1 MKKLLFSVLLATLAL
16 AATATDVKTQKGVVS
31 VTFLQPDI
39 VRVLKTTDGTLPP
52 QSLVVTLQPQQCKVS
67 SNSANGI
74 TTLKSDAL
82 TVSIDN
88 TTGRVTF
95 TDKAGKQLLKEGDW
109 SLSTL
114 NSPLGPTGRSTPG
127 ELSTLDRGCVRA
139 KANFQLDADEPIY
152 GIGLMEN
159 YKMNQRGEHRR
170 MMQSNLEDFQN
181 IFQSLKG
188 YALYWDNYSPTQ
200 IDDNPATTPDGSPS
214 GLTLDSEVA
223 DGIDYYFMYGK
234 TADGNVALIRQ
245 LTGDVPMLPLWSYGF
260 WQSRERYKSREE
272 LTEVVDKYRQLG
284 VPLDGI
290 IMDWQYW
297 DSNYLWNAMEFLNP
311 NFPNAKG
318 MIDYVHQQKCHFAI
332 SIWQSFGPQTKAYR
346 QMKEKDLLFD
356 FETWPQSGLSTWPP
370 NMEYP
375 SGVRVYKPYAEEA
388 RDIYWQN
395 LRRLYDLGCDVWW
408 MDSTD
413 PDHANYKE
421 SDLDVPAA
429 PLSSPEGETIAS
441 FRKLR
446 NAFPLECV
454 RGVYEHQRKAPLS
467 QSPLSPGRGVGGE
480 AGAASKRVMILTRS
494 GFAGQQRYA
503 SNVWTGD
510 VRSDWPTLRNQIP
523 MLLNYSLTGN
533 PHCNTDIGGFFSG
546 AYNRS
551 YSEPASGAQN
561 PQFQELYVRWMQF
574 GAFCPMMRSHGTETY
589 RELYYY
595 GQAGE
600 PVYDALLAAI
610 KLRYRLLPYIYST
623 AWDVTKNRG
632 TFMRALWMDF
642 ADDSKTHDMKD
653 EFLFGRNLL
662 VAPIVEAQY
671 TPEKRKSL
679 TPDPSPVGEGRLGE
693 GSGHPINFLE
703 EKSTAVYLPSSHRSQ
718 SPLSHG
724 RGAGGEAWYDFFTG
738 QAFEGSQELTLQ
750 TTLHTIPLF
759 VRAGS
764 IIPMNGDLQATAD
777 RDWSHLELRVFPGA
791 DGSFTLYE
799 DDGETY
805 AYEQGQY
812 TEIPMTWNDRQRT
825 LTIGKQQGQF
835 AGAIQQRQFTII
847 LPDGTSKTVTYNG
860 KALKVT
866 MKK

>member
-1 MKKLLFSVLLATLAL
+1 MKKTLTIMLLAVMAL
-16 AATATDVKTQKGVVS
+16 TAAATDVKTPKGVVS

-39 VRVLKTTDGTLPP
+39 VRVVKTTDGKQP
-52 QSLVVTLQPQQCKVS
+52 QKSLVVTMQPQNCKIAVT
-67 SNSANGI
+67 SANSS
-74 TTLKSDAL
+74 TTLKSNVL
-82 TVSIDN
+82 TVTVN
-88 TTGRVTF
+88 QQTGCVTF
-95 TDKAGKQLLKEGDW
+95 AANGGQQLLKEGDW
-109 SLSTL
+109 QLT
-114 NSPLGPTGRSTPG
+114 PLTTP
-127 ELSTLDRGCVRA
+127 LDKGCVRA
-139 KANFQLDADEPIY
+139 KANFQLGPDEPIY

-200 IDDNPATTPDGSPS
+200 LDDTPQD

-245 LTGDVPMLPLWSYGF
+245 LSGDVPMLPLWSYGF
-260 WQSRERYKSREE
+260 WQSRERYQSQEE
-272 LTEVVDKYRQLG
+272 LTEVVDRYRSTG

-297 DSNYLWNAMEFLNP
+297 DTNYLWNAMEFLNP
-311 NFPNAKG
+311 KFPFPQQ
-318 MIDYVHQQKCHFAI
+318 MIDHVHSKNVHFAI
-332 SIWQSFGPQTKAYR
+332 SIWQSFGPQTKPYR
-346 QMKEKDLLFD
+346 QLKEKDLLFD
-356 FETWPQSGLSTWPP
+356 FETWPSSGAPGWPP
-370 NMEYP
+370 RKDYP
-375 SGVRVYKPYAEEA
+375 SGVRVYKPYTEEA

-395 LRRLYDLGCDVWW
+395 LRRLFDLGCDVWW

-413 PDHANYKE
+413 PDHSDYKE
-421 SDLDVPAA
+421 SDLDVTAVG
-429 PLSSPEGETIAS
+429 STS

-454 RGVYEHQRKAPLS
+454 RGVYENQRKTTD
-467 QSPLSPGRGVGGE
+467 Q
-480 AGAASKRVMILTRS
+480 KRAMILTRS
-494 GFAGQQRYA
+494 GFAGQQRFA
-503 SNVWTGD
+503 ANVWTGD

-551 YSEPASGAQN
+551 YGDCASGAQN

-595 GQAGE
+595 GKTGE
-600 PVYDALLAAI
+600 PVYDALLDAI

-632 TFMRALWMDF
+632 TFMRALWMDY
-642 ADDSKTHDMKD
+642 ANDAKTHDMKD

-662 VAPIVEAQY
+662 VAPIVDAQY
-671 TPEKRKSL
+671 TQEKVMKFDEMSGWDKKSA
-679 TPDPSPVGEGRLGE
+679 EGDAPQA
-693 GSGHPINFLE
+693 GSVDFTQQ
-703 EKSTAVYLPSSHRSQ
+703 KSTTVYLPQ
-718 SPLSHG
+718 GKWYGYFDGQFYEGG
-724 RGAGGEAWYDFFTG
+724 RDI
-738 QAFEGSQELTLQ
+738 SLP
-750 TTLHTIPLF
+750 TTISTIPLF

-764 IIPMNGDLQATAD
+764 IIPQNGDLQSTAQ
-777 RDWSHLELRVFPGA
+777 RDWSRLELRVYPGA
-791 DGSFTLYE
+791 DGTFSLYE

-812 TEIPMTWNDRQRT
+812 TEIPIMWNDRKHT
-825 LTIGKQQGQF
+825 LTIGKQTGVFKTASQN
-835 AGAIQQRQFTII
+835 RQFTIV
-847 LPDGTSKTVTYNG
+847 LPDGTQKTVNYKG
-860 KALKVT
+860 KTINVKL
-866 MKK
+866 

>member
-1 MKKLLFSVLLATLAL
+1 MLLAAFAL

-31 VTFLQPDI
+31 VSFLQPDI
-39 VRVLKTTDGTLPP
+39 VRVLKTTDGTLPS
-52 QSLVVTLQPQQCKVS
+52 QSLVVTLQPQQCRVTAS
-67 SNSANGI
+67 SANGL
-74 TTLKSDAL
+74 TTLKSNAL

-88 TTGRVTF
+88 TSGRVSF
-95 TDKAGKQLLKEGDW
+95 TNKAGKQLLREGDW
-109 SLSTL
+109 QISNLKSQTS
-114 NSPLGPTGRSTPG
+114 N
-127 ELSTLDRGCVRA
+127 LDRGCVRA

-159 YKMNQRGEHRR
+159 HKMNQRGEHRR

-200 IDDNPATTPDGSPS
+200 IDDTPED
-214 GLTLDSEVA
+214 GLTLDSEVS
-223 DGIDYYFMYGK
+223 DGIDYYFMYGM

-318 MIDYVHQQKCHFAI
+318 MIDHVHQQKCHFAI
-332 SIWQSFGPQTKAYR
+332 SIWQSFGPHTKAYR
-346 QMKEKDLLFD
+346 QMKEKNLLFD

-370 NMEYP
+370 NKEYP
-375 SGVRVYKPYAEEA
+375 SGVRVYKPYTEEA

-413 PDHANYKE
+413 PDHCDFRE
-421 SDLDVPAA
+421 SDLDEPAC
-429 PLSSPEGETIAS
+429 SDAS

-446 NAFPLECV
+446 NAFPLECI
-454 RGVYEHQRKAPLS
+454 RGVYEHQRKTTDT
-467 QSPLSPGRGVGGE
+467 
-480 AGAASKRVMILTRS
+480 KRVMILTRS

-546 AYNRS
+546 AYNHS
-551 YSEPASGAQN
+551 NSEPASGAQN
-561 PQFQELYVRWMQF
+561 PQFQEIYVRWMQF

-589 RELYYY
+589 RELYHY
-595 GQAGE
+595 GKAGE

-642 ADDSKTHDMKD
+642 ADDSRTHDLKD
-653 EFLFGRNLL
+653 EFLFGRHLL
-662 VAPIVEAQY
+662 VAPIIKAQY
-671 TPEKRKSL
+671 TPEKRMNFDEMSGWNKKELTADNGQLTVDFTQKKSH
-679 TPDPSPVGEGRLGE
+679 S
-693 GSGHPINFLE
+693 
-703 EKSTAVYLPSSHRSQ
+703 VYLP
-718 SPLSHG
+718 
-724 RGAGGEAWYDFFTG
+724 AGKWYDYFSG
-738 QAFEGSQELTLQ
+738 KAFDGSQNVTLQ

-764 IIPMNGDLQATAD
+764 IIPMNGDLQTTAD
-777 RDWSHLELRVFPGA
+777 RNWSQLELRVFPGA

-812 TEIPMTWNDRQRT
+812 TEIPITWNDRRRT

-835 AGAIQQRQFTII
+835 AGAIQKRLFTVIV
-847 LPDGTSKTVTYNG
+847 PDGTSKTVTYNG

>member
-1 MKKLLFSVLLATLAL
+1 MKKTLTIMLLAVMAL
-16 AATATDVKTQKGVVS
+16 TAAATDVKTPKGVVS

-39 VRVLKTTDGTLPP
+39 VRVVKTTDGKQP
-52 QSLVVTLQPQQCKVS
+52 QKSLVVTMQPQNCKIAVT
-67 SNSANGI
+67 SANSS
-74 TTLKSDAL
+74 TTLKSNVL
-82 TVSIDN
+82 TVTVN
-88 TTGRVTF
+88 QQTGCVTF
-95 TDKAGKQLLKEGDW
+95 AANGGQQLLKEGDW
-109 SLSTL
+109 QLT
-114 NSPLGPTGRSTPG
+114 PLTTP
-127 ELSTLDRGCVRA
+127 LDKGCVRA
-139 KANFQLDADEPIY
+139 KANFQLGPDEPIY

-200 IDDNPATTPDGSPS
+200 LDDTPQD

-245 LTGDVPMLPLWSYGF
+245 LSGDVPMLPLWSYGF
-260 WQSRERYKSREE
+260 WQSRERYQSQEE
-272 LTEVVDKYRQLG
+272 LTEVVDRYRSTG

-297 DSNYLWNAMEFLNP
+297 DTNYLWNAMEFLNP
-311 NFPNAKG
+311 KFPFPQQ
-318 MIDYVHQQKCHFAI
+318 MIDHVHSKNVHFAI
-332 SIWQSFGPQTKAYR
+332 SIWQSFGPQTKPYR
-346 QMKEKDLLFD
+346 QLKEKDLLFD
-356 FETWPQSGLSTWPP
+356 FETWPSSGAPGWPP
-370 NMEYP
+370 RKDYP
-375 SGVRVYKPYAEEA
+375 SGVRVYKPYTEEA

-395 LRRLYDLGCDVWW
+395 LRRLFDLGCDVWW

-413 PDHANYKE
+413 PDHSDYKE
-421 SDLDVPAA
+421 SDLDVTA
-429 PLSSPEGETIAS
+429 LGSTS

-454 RGVYEHQRKAPLS
+454 RGVYENQRKTTD
-467 QSPLSPGRGVGGE
+467 Q
-480 AGAASKRVMILTRS
+480 KRAMILTRS
-494 GFAGQQRYA
+494 GFAGQQRFA
-503 SNVWTGD
+503 ANVWTGD

-551 YSEPASGAQN
+551 YGDCASGAQN

-595 GQAGE
+595 GKTGE
-600 PVYDALLAAI
+600 PVYDALLDAI

-632 TFMRALWMDF
+632 TFMRALWMDY
-642 ADDSKTHDMKD
+642 ANDAKTHDMKD

-662 VAPIVEAQY
+662 VAPIVDAQY
-671 TPEKRKSL
+671 TQEKVMKFDEMSGWDKKSA
-679 TPDPSPVGEGRLGE
+679 EGDAPQA
-693 GSGHPINFLE
+693 GSVDFTQQ
-703 EKSTAVYLPSSHRSQ
+703 KSTTVYLPQ
-718 SPLSHG
+718 GKWYGYFDGQFYEGG
-724 RGAGGEAWYDFFTG
+724 RDI
-738 QAFEGSQELTLQ
+738 SLP
-750 TTLHTIPLF
+750 TTISTIPLF

-764 IIPMNGDLQATAD
+764 IIPQNGDLQSTAQ
-777 RDWSHLELRVFPGA
+777 RDWSRLELRVYPGA
-791 DGSFTLYE
+791 DGTFSLYE

-812 TEIPMTWNDRQRT
+812 TEIPIMWNDRKHT
-825 LTIGKQQGQF
+825 LTIGKQTGVFKTASQN
-835 AGAIQQRQFTII
+835 RQFTIV
-847 LPDGTSKTVTYNG
+847 LPDGTQKTVNYKG
-860 KALKVT
+860 KTINVKL
-866 MKK
+866 

>member
-1 MKKLLFSVLLATLAL
+1 MKKNLITMLLAVLTLTA
-16 AATATDVKTQKGVVS
+16 AATDIKTPKGVVS
-31 VTFLQPDI
+31 ITFLQPDI
-39 VRVLKTTDGTLPP
+39 VRVVKTTDGQQPQ
-52 QSLVVTLQPQQCKVS
+52 QSLVVTLQP
-67 SNSANGI
+67 SAVRVNAI
-74 TTLKSDAL
+74 DAIDATTTTLKSTAL
-82 TVSIDN
+82 SVAVN
-88 TTGRVTF
+88 RQTGCVTF
-95 TDKAGKQLLKEGDW
+95 TANDGTALLTEGDW
-109 SLSTL
+109 QL
-114 NSPLGPTGRSTPG
+114 SPLPSPVGKGAGVR
-127 ELSTLDRGCVRA
+127 LLDKGCVRA
-139 KANFQLDADEPIY
+139 KANFRLDPQEPIY

-159 YKMNQRGEHRR
+159 HKLNQRGEHRR

-200 IDDNPATTPDGSPS
+200 LDDDPAT

-223 DGIDYYFMYGK
+223 DGIDYYFMYGR

-245 LTGDVPMLPLWSYGF
+245 LSGDVPMLPLWSYGF
-260 WQSRERYKSREE
+260 WQSRERYQSQEE
-272 LTEVVDKYRQLG
+272 LTEVVDRYRQTG

-290 IMDWQYW
+290 ILDWQYW
-297 DSNYLWNAMEFLNP
+297 DTNYLWNAMEFLNP
-311 NFPNAKG
+311 KFPFPKQ
-318 MIDYVHQQKCHFAI
+318 MIDYVHSKDVHFAI
-332 SIWQSFGPQTKAYR
+332 SIWQSFGPQTKPFR
-346 QMKEKDLLFD
+346 QLKEKDLLFD
-356 FETWPQSGLSTWPP
+356 FETWPSSGAPGWPP
-370 NMEYP
+370 RKDYP
-375 SGVRVYKPYAEEA
+375 SGVRVYKPYTEEA
-388 RDIYWQN
+388 RNIYWQN

-413 PDHANYKE
+413 PDHSDYKE
-421 SDLDVPAA
+421 SDLDVPAYGPSLVSA
-429 PLSSPEGETIAS
+429 DTIGTSTSIGTPTS

-454 RGVYEHQRKAPLS
+454 RGVYEHQR
-467 QSPLSPGRGVGGE
+467 QTTDQ
-480 AGAASKRVMILTRS
+480 KRAMILTRS

-510 VRSDWPTLRNQIP
+510 VRSDWPTLRNQLP

-551 YSEPASGAQN
+551 YGDCASGAQN

-632 TFMRALWMDF
+632 TFMRALWMDY
-642 ADDSKTHDMKD
+642 ADDSRTHDLKD
-653 EFLFGRNLL
+653 EFLFGRSLL
-662 VAPIVEAQY
+662 VAPIVNAQY
-671 TPEKRKSL
+671 T
-679 TPDPSPVGEGRLGE
+679 
-693 GSGHPINFLE
+693 E
-703 EKSTAVYLPSSHRSQ
+703 EKVMAFDEMSGWNKKEGASDAPTAGSVDFMLPKTTKVYLPA
-718 SPLSHG
+718 G
-724 RGAGGEAWYDFFTG
+724 RWYDFATG
-738 QAFEGSQELTLQ
+738 QPHDGGRDVTLM
-750 TTLHTIPLF
+750 TTIQTIPLF

-764 IIPMNGDLQATAD
+764 IIPIGGDLQSTAQ
-777 RDWSHLELRVFPGA
+777 RDWSQLELCVYPGQ
-791 DGSFTLYE
+791 DGTFTLYE

-812 TEIPMTWNDRQRT
+812 TEIPITWNDRKHT
-825 LTIGKQQGQF
+825 LTIGRQRGQF
-835 AGAIQQRQFTII
+835 KGAVQSRQFTIV
-847 LPDGTSKTVTYNG
+847 LPDSTRRAVDYKG
-860 KALKVT
+860 KVINVKL
-866 MKK
+866 

>member
-1 MKKLLFSVLLATLAL
+1 MKKILMIMLLAMLTLT
-16 AATATDVKTQKGVVS
+16 AAATDVKTPKGIVS
-31 VTFLQPDI
+31 VSFLQPDI
-39 VRVLKTTDGTLPP
+39 VRVLKTTDGKEP
-52 QSLVVTLQPQQCKVS
+52 QKSLVVTLQPQQCHVAVS
-67 SNSANGI
+67 SADGK
-74 TTLKSDAL
+74 TTLKSNAL
-82 TVSIDN
+82 TVTIDEQ
-88 TTGRVTF
+88 TGRVTF
-95 TDKAGKQLLKEGDW
+95 SNKNGKQLLQEGDW
-109 SLSTL
+109 QLL
-114 NSPLGPTGRSTPG
+114 PLPSPVG
-127 ELSTLDRGCVRA
+127 EGSGVRLLDKGCVRA
-139 KANFQLDADEPIY
+139 KANFQLEKDEPIY

-170 MMQSNLEDFQN
+170 MIQSNLDDFQN

-200 IDDNPATTPDGSPS
+200 LDDTAQD

-223 DGIDYYFMYGK
+223 DGIDYYFMYGQ

-260 WQSRERYKSREE
+260 WQSRERYQSQEE
-272 LTEVVDKYRQLG
+272 LTEVVDKYRATG

-297 DSNYLWNAMEFLNP
+297 DTNYLWNAMEFLNP
-311 NFPNAKG
+311 KFPLPKQ
-318 MIDYVHQQKCHFAI
+318 MIDYVHSKDVHFAI
-332 SIWQSFGPQTKAYR
+332 SIWQSFGPQTKPYR
-346 QMKEKDLLFD
+346 QLKDKDLLFD
-356 FETWPQSGLSTWPP
+356 FETWPSSGAPGWPP
-370 NMEYP
+370 CKDYP
-375 SGVRVYKPYAEEA
+375 SGVRVYKPYTQEA

-413 PDHANYKE
+413 PDHSDYKE
-421 SDLDVPAA
+421 SDLDVAA
-429 PLSSPEGETIAS
+429 TQAPHTAPEGASIAS

-454 RGVYEHQRKAPLS
+454 RGVYEHQRAETDK
-467 QSPLSPGRGVGGE
+467 SPLPSGRVGG
-480 AGAASKRVMILTRS
+480 GSRVMILTRS

-503 SNVWTGD
+503 ANVWTGD

-551 YSEPASGAQN
+551 YGDCASGAQN

-595 GQAGE
+595 GKPGE
-600 PVYDALLAAI
+600 PVYDALLSAV

-632 TFMRALWMDF
+632 TFMRALWMDY
-642 ADDSKTHDMKD
+642 ADDARTHDQKR
-653 EFLFGRNLL
+653 EFLFGRSLL
-662 VAPIVEAQY
+662 VAPIVDAQY
-671 TPEKRKSL
+671 TQEKVMKFDEMSGWDKKSA
-679 TPDPSPVGEGRLGE
+679 EGDAPQA
-693 GSGHPINFLE
+693 GSVDFTQQ
-703 EKSTAVYLPSSHRSQ
+703 KSTTVYLPQ
-718 SPLSHG
+718 GKWYGYFDGQFYEGG
-724 RGAGGEAWYDFFTG
+724 RDI
-738 QAFEGSQELTLQ
+738 SLP
-750 TTLHTIPLF
+750 TTISTIPLF

-764 IIPMNGDLQATAD
+764 IIPQNGDLQSTAQ
-777 RDWSHLELRVFPGA
+777 RDWSRLELRVYPGA
-791 DGSFTLYE
+791 DGTFSLYE

-812 TEIPMTWNDRQRT
+812 TEIPIMWNDRKHT
-825 LTIGKQQGQF
+825 LTIGKQTGVFKTASQN
-835 AGAIQQRQFTII
+835 RQFTIV
-847 LPDGTSKTVTYNG
+847 LPDGTQKTVKYKG
-860 KALKVT
+860 KTINVKL
-866 MKK
+866 

>member
-1 MKKLLFSVLLATLAL
+1 MKRMLSSVLLAAFILT
-16 AATATDVKTQKGVVS
+16 AAATDVKTPKGIVS
-31 VTFLQPDI
+31 VNFMQPDI
-39 VRVLKTTDGTLPP
+39 VRVVKTTDGKAPQ
-52 QSLVVTLQPQQCKVS
+52 QSLVVTLQPQACKVAAS
-67 SNSANGI
+67 SADGK
-74 TTLKSDAL
+74 TTLKSSAL
-82 TVSIDN
+82 TVAIDEQ
-88 TTGRVTF
+88 TGRVSF
-95 TDKAGKQLLKEGDW
+95 AANDGRQLLQEGDW
-109 SLSTL
+109 QLSTL
-114 NSPLGPTGRSTPG
+114 PSPVG
-127 ELSTLDRGCVRA
+127 EGSGVRLLDRGCVRA
-139 KANFQLDADEPIY
+139 RANFQLDKDEPIY

-200 IDDNPATTPDGSPS
+200 LDDTPQD

-223 DGIDYYFMYGK
+223 DGIDYYFMYGR

-245 LTGDVPMLPLWSYGF
+245 LSGDVPMLPLWSYGF
-260 WQSRERYKSREE
+260 WQSRERYQSQEE
-272 LTEVVDKYRQLG
+272 LTEVIDRYRSTG

-297 DSNYLWNAMEFLNP
+297 DTNYLWNAMEFLNP
-311 NFPNAKG
+311 KFPFAKQ
-318 MIDYVHQQKCHFAI
+318 MIDHVHQQKCHFAI
-332 SIWQSFGPQTKAYR
+332 SIWQSFGPQTKPYR
-346 QMKEKDLLFD
+346 QLKEKGLLFD
-356 FETWPQSGLSTWPP
+356 FETWPSSGAPGWPP
-370 NMEYP
+370 RKDYP
-375 SGVRVYKPYAEEA
+375 SGVRVYKPYSAEA

-413 PDHANYKE
+413 PDHSDYKE
-421 SDLDVPAA
+421 SDLDVSA
-429 PLSSPEGETIAS
+429 LGDAS

-454 RGVYEHQRKAPLS
+454 RGVYENQRKHQEQNS
-467 QSPLSPGRGVGGE
+467 SPSSLLPPPS
-480 AGAASKRVMILTRS
+480 SKRAMILTRS

-551 YSEPASGAQN
+551 YGDHASGAQN

-595 GQAGE
+595 GKPGE
-600 PVYDALLAAI
+600 PVYDALLQAV

-623 AWDVTKNRG
+623 AWDVSKHRG
-632 TFMRALWMDF
+632 TFMRALWMDY
-642 ADDSKTHDMKD
+642 ADDSRTHDQKR
-653 EFLFGRNLL
+653 EFLFGRSLL
-662 VAPIVEAQY
+662 VAPIVDAQY
-671 TPEKRKSL
+671 TPEKRMKFDEMSGWDKKAAAADA
-679 TPDPSPVGEGRLGE
+679 PKA
-693 GSGHPINFLE
+693 GSIDFMQQ
-703 EKSTAVYLPSSHRSQ
+703 KSTQVYLP
-718 SPLSHG
+718 
-724 RGAGGEAWYDFFTG
+724 AGQWYGYFDG
-738 QAFEGSQELTLQ
+738 QAYDGGQELTLP

-764 IIPMNGDLQATAD
+764 IIPQNGDLQSTAD
-777 RDWSHLELRVFPGA
+777 RDWSRLELHVYPGA
-791 DGSFTLYE
+791 NGSFTLYE

-812 TEIPMTWNDRQRT
+812 TEIPITWNDRKHT
-825 LTIGKQQGQF
+825 LTIGKRQGQYS
-835 AGAIQQRQFTII
+835 GALQSRQFTIL
-847 LPDGTSKTVTYNG
+847 LPDGTGKTVNYQG
-860 KALKVT
+860 KAVSIKL
-866 MKK
+866 

>member
-1 MKKLLFSVLLATLAL
+1 MKKILTIVLLAVMTLT
-16 AATATDVKTQKGVVS
+16 ATATDVKTPKGVIS

-39 VRVLKTTDGTLPP
+39 VRVVKTTNGKQP
-52 QSLVVTLQPQQCKVS
+52 QKSLVVTLQPQDCKIAVA
-67 SNSANGI
+67 SADGT
-74 TTLKSDAL
+74 TTLKSSSL
-82 TVSIDN
+82 TVGIDEQ
-88 TTGRVTF
+88 TGCVTF
-95 TDKAGKQLLKEGDW
+95 VANDGQPLLKEGDW
-109 SLSTL
+109 SLSPLTSHL
-114 NSPLGPTGRSTPG
+114 SPL
-127 ELSTLDRGCVRA
+127 DKGCVRA
-139 KANFQLDADEPIY
+139 RANFQLEADEPIY

-188 YALYWDNYSPTQ
+188 YSLYWDNYSPTQ
-200 IDDNPATTPDGSPS
+200 LDDTPQD

-245 LTGDVPMLPLWSYGF
+245 LSGDVPMLPLWSYGF
-260 WQSRERYKSREE
+260 WQSRERYQSQEE
-272 LTEVVDKYRQLG
+272 LTEVVDRYRATG

-297 DSNYLWNAMEFLNP
+297 DTNYLWNAMEFLNP
-311 NFPNAKG
+311 KFPFAKQ
-318 MIDYVHQQKCHFAI
+318 MIDHVHQQKCHFAI
-332 SIWQSFGPQTKAYR
+332 SIWQSFGPQTKPYR
-346 QMKEKDLLFD
+346 HLKEKELLFD
-356 FETWPQSGLSTWPP
+356 FETWPSSGAPGWPP
-370 NMEYP
+370 RKDYP
-375 SGVRVYKPYAEEA
+375 SGVRVYKPYTEEA

-413 PDHANYKE
+413 PDHSDYKE
-421 SDLDVPAA
+421 SDLDVAA
-429 PLSSPEGETIAS
+429 YGSTS
-441 FRKLR
+441 FRKVR

-454 RGVYEHQRKAPLS
+454 RGVYENQRKTTD
-467 QSPLSPGRGVGGE
+467 Q
-480 AGAASKRVMILTRS
+480 KRAMILTRS
-494 GFAGQQRYA
+494 GFAGQQRFA
-503 SNVWTGD
+503 ANVWTGD

-551 YSEPASGAQN
+551 YGDCASGAQN

-595 GQAGE
+595 GKSGE

-632 TFMRALWMDF
+632 TFMRALWMDY
-642 ADDSKTHDMKD
+642 ADDTKTHDMKR
-653 EFLFGRNLL
+653 EFLFGRSLL
-662 VAPIVEAQY
+662 VAPIVDAQY
-671 TPEKRKSL
+671 T
-679 TPDPSPVGEGRLGE
+679 
-693 GSGHPINFLE
+693 E
-703 EKSTAVYLPSSHRSQ
+703 EKVMKFDEMSGWDKKEGASDAPKAGSVDFTAAKKTSVYLPTG
-718 SPLSHG
+718 L
-724 RGAGGEAWYDFFTG
+724 WYDYFSG
-738 QAFEGSQELTLQ
+738 QVYEGSQEVTLQ
-750 TTLHTIPLF
+750 TTLQTIPLF

-764 IIPMNGDLQATAD
+764 IIPVNGDIQSTAD
-777 RDWSHLELRVFPGA
+777 RDWSQLELRVFPGA
-791 DGSFTLYE
+791 DGTFTLYE

-805 AYEQGQY
+805 GYEQKQY
-812 TEIPMTWNDRQRT
+812 TEIPVTWNERKHT
-825 LTIGKQQGQF
+825 LTIGKRQGAYSGLLQH
-835 AGAIQQRQFTII
+835 RQFTIL
-847 LPDGTSKTVTYNG
+847 LPDGTRKTVDYSG
-860 KALKVT
+860 KMLKV
-866 MKK
+866 KL

>member
-1 MKKLLFSVLLATLAL
+1 MKKILSILLLTVLTLT
-16 AATATDVKTQKGVVS
+16 ATATDVKTKKGIVT

-39 VRVLKTTDGTLPP
+39 VRVLKTTDGKQPP
-52 QSLVVTLQPQQCKVS
+52 KSLVVTLQPQPCRVS
-67 SNSANGI
+67 VASADGQ
-74 TTLKSDAL
+74 TTLKSSAL
-82 TVSIDN
+82 TVAIDEQ
-88 TTGRVTF
+88 TGRVTF
-95 TDKAGKQLLKEGDW
+95 TSNDGRQLLKEGDW
-109 SLSTL
+109 QLT
-114 NSPLGPTGRSTPG
+114 PLTTP
-127 ELSTLDRGCVRA
+127 LDKGCVRA
-139 KANFQLDADEPIY
+139 KANFQLDPDEPIY

-200 IDDNPATTPDGSPS
+200 LDDTPQD

-223 DGIDYYFMYGK
+223 DGIDYYFMYGRS
-234 TADGNVALIRQ
+234 ADGNVALIRQ
-245 LTGDVPMLPLWSYGF
+245 LSGDVPMLPLWSYGF
-260 WQSRERYKSREE
+260 WQSRERYQSREE

-311 NFPNAKG
+311 KFPNAKD

-332 SIWQSFGPQTKAYR
+332 SIWQSFGPQTKGYR
-346 QMKEKDLLFD
+346 QLKDRDLLFD
-356 FETWPQSGLSTWPP
+356 FETWPQSGLSAWPP
-370 NMEYP
+370 NKEYP
-375 SGVRVYKPYAEEA
+375 SGVRVYKPYTAEA

-413 PDHANYKE
+413 PDHSDYKE
-421 SDLDVPAA
+421 SDLDVSAIGGSEELRVKSEEFATAVP
-429 PLSSPEGETIAS
+429 S

-454 RGVYEHQRKAPLS
+454 RGVYENQRKTQEQDSPHSSLL
-467 QSPLSPGRGVGGE
+467 SPLS
-480 AGAASKRVMILTRS
+480 SKRVMILTRS

-503 SNVWTGD
+503 ANVWTGD

-551 YSEPASGAQN
+551 YGDCASGAQN

-589 RELYYY
+589 RELYYF

-600 PVYDALLAAI
+600 PVYDALLSAI

-623 AWDVTKNRG
+623 AWDVTHNRG
-632 TFMRALWMDF
+632 TFMRALWMDY
-642 ADDSKTHDMKD
+642 ADDPRTHDMKH

-662 VAPIVEAQY
+662 VAPIVNAQY
-671 TPEKRKSL
+671 TQEKVMKFDEMSGWDKKDGADNSQFDNFTNSQFLQPKSH
-679 TPDPSPVGEGRLGE
+679 T
-693 GSGHPINFLE
+693 
-703 EKSTAVYLPSSHRSQ
+703 VYLPAGKWFDYFS
-718 SPLSHG
+718 G
-724 RGAGGEAWYDFFTG
+724 RAYDGG
-738 QAFEGSQELTLQ
+738 QEVTLP

-764 IIPMNGDLQATAD
+764 IIPIGGDLYSTAD
-777 RDWSHLELRVFPGA
+777 RDWSKLSLHVYPGA
-791 DGSFTLYE
+791 DGTFTLYE

-805 AYEQGQY
+805 GYEQGQY
-812 TEIPMTWNDRQRT
+812 TEIPMTWNDRSRT
-825 LTIGKQQGQF
+825 LTIGKRQGGF
-835 AGAIQQRQFTII
+835 AGAFQQRQFTVVM
-847 LPDGTSKTVTYNG
+847 PDGTQKTVDYRG
-860 KALKVT
+860 KTLKV
-866 MKK
+866 KL